1 MFTKMW
7 KFRYPMIGWMR
18 TSLMTESSLPV
29 HPLWNASYLMKIV
42 GTGFSKNERW
52 MSTPSDRS
60 AGRNWNLSESLIRW
74 NLLKVLTRLW
84 CTQCFRATVSPYC
97 SASFSMISG
106 RFRAVFC
113 LSVCPDYEM
122 CSMVWKTIAFQ
133 LDIRGKR
140 IEKEL
145 PASGRK

>member
-1 MFTKMW
+1 MFTKTW
-7 KFRYPMIGWMR
+7 KFRYLMIGWMR

-74 NLLKVLTRLW
+74 NLLQVPTRLW
-84 CTQCFRATVSPYC
+84 CIHYFHATISPHC
-97 SASFSMISG
+97 SVSFSVISG
-106 RFRAVFC
+106 RLRAVLC

-122 CSMVWKTIAFQ
+122 CSMVYRTWYPLYFTWKPVNFYRRFTG
-133 LDIRGKR
+133 LR
-140 IEKEL
+140 
-145 PASGRK
+145 